1 MRSSEKKE
9 RMKKE
14 NDNRVAVSFT
24 EMSASKAP
32 LLRRVQSA
40 SVFLFCAVLTLC
52 LQPLQGQ
59 SQTLHLLEQ
68 TAQGSAAPQ
77 FPQPQI
83 VPQNAYLWSIPVGLI
98 ATGTV
103 LLNRLVWFDLNLRV
117 RDALRYREYRARHVD
132 DILQFVPMSGAI
144 GLDIYQIGRN
154 ENWQPLFE
162 SASSIALMVILVHS
176 VKLMNIELR
185 PDNSTWNSFPSGHTA
200 TAFVGVELLRQK
212 LPSSCWYVYTVGY
225 AAAATTAYLRIYHNR
240 HWLGDTLAGA
250 AMGIAAAWIG
260 TKLTRLYFNRNRR
273 R

>member
-1 MRSSEKKE
+1 MKSSEKKE

-14 NDNRVAVSFT
+14 NNNRVTSFT
-24 EMSASKAP
+24 VSVSKAP
-32 LLRRVQSA
+32 RLRRMQI
-40 SVFLFCAVLTLC
+40 VFIFCAILTLC
-52 LQPLQGQ
+52 SLQGQ
-59 SQTLHLLEQ
+59 SQTLHSLEQ
-68 TAQGSAAPQ
+68 TVQGNAAPQ
-77 FPQPQI
+77 FPQPHI
-83 VPQNAYLWSIPVGLI
+83 VPENIYLWSIPFGLI

-132 DILQFVPMSGAI
+132 DVLQFMPMAGAV

-162 SASSIALMVILVHS
+162 SASSIALMVVLVHS
-176 VKLMNIELR
+176 VKFMHIELR

-200 TAFVGVELLRQK
+200 TAFVGAELLRQK
-212 LPSSCWYVYTVGY
+212 LPSKYWYIGAVGY

-250 AMGIAAAWIG
+250 GVGIVAAWLG
-260 TKLTRLYFNRNRR
+260 TTLTRLYFDRNRGR
-273 R
+273 

>member
-1 MRSSEKKE
+1 
-9 RMKKE
+9 MKKE
-14 NDNRVAVSFT
+14 NDNQVDISFT
-24 EMSASKAP
+24 EMFVSKATRF
-32 LLRRVQSA
+32 RRVQSL
-40 SVFLFCAVLTLC
+40 SLFLFCAILTLC

-59 SQTLHLLEQ
+59 SQTLHLLKQ

-103 LLNRLVWFDLNLRV
+103 LLNGLGWFDLNLRV
-117 RDALRYREYRARHVD
+117 RDALRYREYRARHAD
-132 DILQFVPMSGAI
+132 DVLQFVPMSGAI

-162 SASSIALMVILVHS
+162 SASSIALMVVLVHS
-176 VKLMNIELR
+176 VKFMHIELR

-200 TAFVGVELLRQK
+200 TAFVGAELLRQK
-212 LPSSCWYVYTVGY
+212 LPSKYWYIGAVGY

-250 AMGIAAAWIG
+250 GVGIAAAWLG
-260 TKLTRLYFNRNRR
+260 TTLTRLYFDRNRGR
-273 R
+273 